1 MKEKKT
7 FLGIFFFFH
16 NSFAYILT
24 KLLFVIKP
32 VRLFRAL
39 FDTEEILC
47 PEDND
52 KKLIKYPRFL
62 FQMSSIQ
69 LLTALHSEGVRSDEN
84 SLLGQ
89 TLARFPWALSQLGL
103 NLINKDFNK
112 H

>member
-32 VRLFRAL
+32 VRLFGAL

-69 LLTALHSEGVRSDEN
+69 LLTALHSEGVRNDEN

-89 TLARFPWALSQLGL
+89 TLARFP
-103 NLINKDFNK
+103 
-112 H
+112 